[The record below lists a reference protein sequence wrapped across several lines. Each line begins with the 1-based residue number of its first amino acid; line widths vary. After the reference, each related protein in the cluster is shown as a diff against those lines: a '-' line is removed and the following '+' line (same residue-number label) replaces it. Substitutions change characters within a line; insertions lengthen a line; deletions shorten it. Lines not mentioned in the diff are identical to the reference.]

1 MGIGEG
7 EEEVGKS
14 GVEEIE
20 DEVEEEDGGGGSG
33 CVTGVWVVLG
43 FGFGLG
49 SVGVVSMGSMEGEG
63 EGEGEAFDRNASLG
77 VCLVCLVRPL
87 WRRCLLEGLLESLP
101 GPFFFFFRKFENEL
115 LFVRTIHFV

>member
-7 EEEVGKS
+7 EEEGGKS

-63 EGEGEAFDRNASLG
+63 EGEAFDRNACLG
-77 VCLVCLVRPL
+77 ICLVCLVRPL
-87 WRRCLLEGLLESLP
+87 WRRCFCKGSRDSSELCQVSAVFTFVIFLMSLCWK
-101 GPFFFFFRKFENEL
+101 FR
-115 LFVRTIHFV
+115 

>member
-7 EEEVGKS
+7 EEEGGIS

-43 FGFGLG
+43 FGFGFGLG

-63 EGEGEAFDRNASLG
+63 EREGEGEAFDTNACLG

-87 WRRCLLEGLLESLP
+87 WRRCFLEGLLESLS
-101 GPFFFFFRKFENEL
+101 GPFFFYFQK
-115 LFVRTIHFV
+115 I